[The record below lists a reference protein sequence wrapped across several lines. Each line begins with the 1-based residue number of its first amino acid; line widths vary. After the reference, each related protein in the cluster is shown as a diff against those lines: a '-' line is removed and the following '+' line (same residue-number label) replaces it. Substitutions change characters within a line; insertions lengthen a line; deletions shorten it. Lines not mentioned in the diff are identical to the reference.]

1 MAYSAIARTHMVEGQ
16 LRPNKVT
23 DARLLEAMGQ
33 LPREQFVP
41 DAARAVAYAD
51 SAVDLG
57 GCRSMMEP
65 MVLAR
70 LLQELQVQPHEL
82 ALHVGCNTGYGT
94 AVLARLC
101 NTVVAVDEEPPLAY
115 AAIANLQKVGADNA
129 VVIAN
134 KLADGYAKQAPYDVI
149 LVEGG
154 VKILPEK
161 LLTQLA
167 PGGRLVAVEVSKGS
181 LGHAKLWQKTGEVI
195 SSRTLFDASAS
206 LLPGFAP
213 QVGFIF

>member
-1 MAYSAIARTHMVEGQ
+1 MAYSAIARTNMVEGQ

-23 DARLLEAMGQ
+23 DARLLGAMGQ
-33 LPREQFVP
+33 LPREQFAP
-41 DAARAVAYAD
+41 DAARAIAYTDEAI
-51 SAVDLG
+51 DLG

-65 MVLAR
+65 MVLGR
-70 LLQELQVQPHEL
+70 LLQELQAQPHEL

-101 NTVVAVDEEPPLAY
+101 TTVVAVEEEPPLAY

-134 KLADGYAKQAPYDVI
+134 KLIEGYAKQAPYDVI

-154 VKILPEK
+154 TRLMPEK
-161 LLTQLA
+161 LLAQLA
-167 PGGRLVAVEVSKGS
+167 PGGRLVAVELGKGAM
-181 LGHAKLWQKTGEVI
+181 GQAKLWQRVGEGTSARV
-195 SSRTLFDASAS
+195 LFDANAA

-213 QVGFIF
+213 KVGFVF